1 MALSIRDRE
10 TDRLARELAALTG
23 ETMTGAIRTSL
34 EERLA
39 RLEER
44 LAREKRRRDADIE
57 RRRKAINAIVERFAK
72 LPVLDDRSP
81 EEILGYDENG
91 LPT

>member
-23 ETMTGAIRTSL
+23 ETMTGAIRAAL
-34 EERLA
+34 EERLP
-39 RLEER
+39 
-44 LAREKRRRDADIE
+44 REQRRRHADVA
-57 RRRKAINAIVERFAK
+57 RRRKAINDIVEEFAQ
-72 LPVLDDRSP
+72 LPVLDDRSAD
-81 EEILGYDENG
+81 EILGYDENG

>member
-1 MALSIRDRE
+1 VALSIRDPE
-10 TDRLARELAALTG
+10 TDRLARELATLTG

-34 EERLA
+34 EQ
-39 RLEER
+39 R
-44 LAREKRRRDADIE
+44 LAREKRRRDAEIE
-57 RRRKAINAIVERFAK
+57 RRRKAINDIVERFAK